1 MSRRKN
7 SKDTRN
13 NVLTSI
19 SNSLLQRMTSTSREF
34 MMLKSL
40 QTKKIELLES
50 ILIEQKFMV
59 PMNSLNTTEKAIA
72 DLQSSHEQSV

>member
-1 MSRRKN
+1 
-7 SKDTRN
+7 
-13 NVLTSI
+13 
-19 SNSLLQRMTSTSREF
+19 MTSTSREF

>member
-13 NVLTSI
+13 NILKAI